1 MEPKE
6 EYFELFDEDDRPL
19 GRQALRSECHGNP
32 SLIHRTAHVVIF
44 DSIGRLL
51 LQKRTMTKDIQP
63 GKWDTAVGG
72 HLDPGED
79 YEDGARREMNE
90 ELGIPADLPLKFL
103 FKTKIRNDIESENI
117 GVFCLVY
124 DGPFSVDP
132 VEIQEVRYWDKTEVE
147 AAMGT
152 DVFTFNLEYEIGL
165 LKEENLF

>member
-1 MEPKE
+1 
-6 EYFELFDEDDRPL
+6 
-19 GRQALRSECHGNP
+19 
-32 SLIHRTAHVVIF
+32 
-44 DSIGRLL
+44 
-51 LQKRTMTKDIQP
+51 
-63 GKWDTAVGG
+63 
-72 HLDPGED
+72 
-79 YEDGARREMNE
+79 MNE